1 MSLKAGLQKTL
12 RKGGLPLAQAD
23 FNQDEFRGILSP
35 VDEMEVWLECEREN
49 VSSSENE
56 RLRKKAEII
65 NGHFSNILK
74 PYTDI
79 DTLDLGQISALID
92 QT

>member
-12 RKGGLPLAQAD
+12 RKGGLTLAQQE

-35 VDEMEVWLECEREN
+35 IDEMEAWLECERDN
-49 VSSSENE
+49 VSSQENE
-56 RLRKKAEII
+56 KLRGKAEII
-65 NGHFSNILK
+65 NGHFSKVIK
-74 PYTDI
+74 QYTDI

-92 QT
+92 